1 MKYATNYARLVF
13 ALLNQQPPA
22 LLAQAAIVVP
32 LTGFVGLALIKRL
45 SHVIPLLAVLLVA
58 YGVLLFGLGVVKVA
72 QQFLWRFTR

>member
-1 MKYATNYARLVF
+1 MKYATNCARLVF
-13 ALLNQQPPA
+13 ALLNQQSPA

-58 YGVLLFGLGVVKVA
+58 WGLLLLSLAVVKVLT
-72 QQFLWRFTR
+72 QPFRRFPR

>member
-1 MKYATNYARLVF
+1 MKYVTNCARLVF

-32 LTGFVGLALIKRL
+32 LTGFVGLALIKLL

-58 YGVLLFGLGVVKVA
+58 WGLLLLSLAVVKVLT
-72 QQFLWRFTR
+72 QPFRRFPR

>member
-58 YGVLLFGLGVVKVA
+58 WGLLLLSLAVVKVLT
-72 QQFLWRFTR
+72 QPFRRFPR

>member
-1 MKYATNYARLVF
+1 MKYAINCARLVF
-13 ALLNQQPPA
+13 ALLNQQTPEK
-22 LLAQAAIVVP
+22 LFIAAVIVP
-32 LTGFVGLALIKRL
+32 FTGFVGLALIKLL